1 MPEETRTPRP
11 QMHGITPTPY
21 EIPKE
26 RLAKSNR
33 REKKRPWLITLFVLN
48 NFVHSVFYLLLALVP
63 WSDPDSDLATT
74 LLAHPKLVF
83 GILPKMVQPSAS
95 AMALTGETIN
105 HVLPGLPVIFLI
117 FGIVYA
123 LLGWRL
129 YDMDPWW
136 YFVIRWSMMFN
147 SGYIV
152 VKLMIAISADYVVAS
167 GPRMVSEAALV
178 YLLPAIGWNLLIF
191 CYFAMMPDVA
201 KAYDEAA

>member
-1 MPEETRTPRP
+1 MTTPQDPRKPARP
-11 QMHGITPTPY
+11 AMYGITPTPY
-21 EIPKE
+21 EIPSH
-26 RLAKSNR
+26 RLPEPKL
-33 REKKRPWLITLFVLN
+33 RESGRPWFISLFAIANLIQGGV
-48 NFVHSVFYLLLALVP
+48 YLLLALVP
-63 WSDPDSDLATT
+63 WSDPTSDLASTMIS
-74 LLAHPKLVF
+74 HRDLVF
-83 GILPKMVQPSAS
+83 GLLPRFVQPSRAING
-95 AMALTGETIN
+95 AAFN